1 MNNGK
6 KFGLISYFKIP
17 KLIFV
22 GELKIKD
29 ILKIL
34 DSMIELVDMLN
45 PNTYKSVQKKMTEQ
59 VDVSLIQA
67 YESLFN

>member
-1 MNNGK
+1 MNNEK
-6 KFGLISYFKIP
+6 KVGLISYFKIL